1 MLPVLGIRNFP
12 YMHVPQC
19 AKASLKLVSQLDDV
33 IFGMDFML
41 WWTAHLE
48 EKTSPFVST
57 ASTTTLAS
65 YPSKLFLATVLERF
79 YLGKVTNSVALVI
92 STLMRLSANV
102 TFIMWK
108 PCSWARLLN
117 HLVVHM
123 QQLSTKQQLF
133 SIVTNLCLSLAKPPK
148 GQTVVN

>member
-12 YMHVPQC
+12 YMHVPQS
-19 AKASLKLVSQLDDV
+19 AKTSLKLVSQLDDV

-41 WWTAHLE
+41 WWTSYLE
-48 EKTSPFVST
+48 EKKVSVCKHC
-57 ASTTTLAS
+57 LNNN
-65 YPSKLFLATVLERF
+65 PGKLFLATVLEKF

-117 HLVVHM
+117 HFVVHM

-133 SIVTNLCLSLAKPPK
+133 SIVTNLCHSLAKPPK